1 MKGRTKANKI
11 LTAITFLTVLA
22 AMGCGTNSPVSP
34 TQDNI
39 PMPGVE
45 NPQFVRI
52 LPASEGSDRAVY
64 GSAST
69 SAAQVVS
76 AEEGGVV
83 TNGIYSLYFPPGA
96 VNEDTE
102 ITIEMPQYPYAVVR
116 LGPHGIQFNKE
127 VIMSLDVSMIDSDA
141 TEFRVL
147 WYNEDAGVWEDID
160 GYMED
165 GAVKA
170 KLEHFSDYGD
180 EPDIKMRP

>member
-34 TQDNI
+34 TQDTT
-39 PMPGVE
+39 MPAVE

-52 LPASEGSDRAVY
+52 LPASEGSDRKMY
-64 GSAST
+64 GSSST

-83 TNGIYSLYFPPGA
+83 SNGIYSLYFPPGA
-96 VNEDTE
+96 VDEDTE
-102 ITIEMPQYPYAVVR
+102 ITIEMPQYPYAVVK
-116 LGPHGIQFNKE
+116 LGPHGIQFKKK
-127 VIMSLDVSMIDSDA
+127 VIMSLDVDMIDSDA
-141 TEFRVL
+141 DEYRVL
-147 WYNEDAGVWEDID
+147 WYNEDAGVWEDIG

-170 KLEHFSDYGD
+170 KLEHFSEYGN
-180 EPDIKMRP
+180 EKTFSTGP

>member
-1 MKGRTKANKI
+1 MRGRTKANKI

-34 TQDNI
+34 TQDI
-39 PMPGVE
+39 TMPGVE

-52 LPASEGSDRAVY
+52 LPASEGSDRAIF
-64 GSAST
+64 GSNSS

-83 TNGIYSLYFPPGA
+83 TNGIYSVYFPPGA
-96 VNEDTE
+96 LDEDTE

-127 VIMSLDVSMIDSDA
+127 VIMSLDMDKIDSDA
-141 TEFRVL
+141 AEFRVL
-147 WYNEDAGVWEDID
+147 WYNEDAGVWEDIG

-170 KLEHFSDYGD
+170 RLKHFSEYGSD
-180 EPDIKMRP
+180 PDVRMGI